1 MKLEMTSFPISPK
14 FNLNW
19 ELFQPSRTDGTF
31 FRNMAILRKSTIKF
45 LTCWALINYSFA
57 PPFQHVPKTK
67 YTFLEGKPST
77 KKSIIINFLK
87 ITSGSAHLCWKCKF
101 RNFWDRNNIS
111 QNKTKNSIWFSF
123 CQIRTFSFHV
133 LSELVFLLWINIITN
148 VFVDFFSIFLLYK
161 WFTSNIQLSCGKT
174 LRNQVSNP

>member
-1 MKLEMTSFPISPK
+1 MKLEMTCFPISPK
-14 FNLNW
+14 FHLNW
-19 ELFQPSRTDGTF
+19 ELFQPRRTDERF
-31 FRNMAILRKSTIKF
+31 FRNMAILRKSTFKF

-87 ITSGSAHLCWKCKF
+87 ITSGFAHLCWKCKF

-133 LSELVFLLWINIITN
+133 LSDLVFLFWINIITN
-148 VFVDFFSIFLLYK
+148 AFVDFFSILLLYK
-161 WFTSNIQLSCGKT
+161 WFTSNIQLSYGKR
-174 LRNQVSNP
+174 LRN

>member
-1 MKLEMTSFPISPK
+1 
-14 FNLNW
+14 
-19 ELFQPSRTDGTF
+19 
-31 FRNMAILRKSTIKF
+31 MAILRKSTFKF

-133 LSELVFLLWINIITN
+133 LSDLVFLLWINIITN
-148 VFVDFFSIFLLYK
+148 DYSSISSQYFFY
-161 WFTSNIQLSCGKT
+161 TSD
-174 LRNQVSNP
+174 LRATYSFRMERDYEIKFWIRKNLPWVTYRSVYCLGLKHRVK